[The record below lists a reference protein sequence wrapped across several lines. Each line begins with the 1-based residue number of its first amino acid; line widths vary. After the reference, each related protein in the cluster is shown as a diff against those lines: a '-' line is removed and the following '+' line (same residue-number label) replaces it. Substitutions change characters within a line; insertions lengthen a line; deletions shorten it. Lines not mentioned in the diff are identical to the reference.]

1 MKHLALTTLLL
12 LVCLTACDLA
22 GGLASLSEKEVTL
35 PAFSTEEPTEILAS
49 SAIPP
54 ETIPS
59 ITASSSSSAEP
70 DLPAE
75 TAPVT
80 EDALRLLFLTE
91 TVKRGEMAT
100 VTLRGIPG
108 QTYVITVHYP
118 SSVST
123 ASGLEPKIA
132 DENGEVSWSWRIGS
146 RTSEGSHRIVIEGA
160 GQTLTLTFTVTA

>member
-1 MKHLALTTLLL
+1 MKLLLAIVFL
-12 LVCLTACDLA
+12 LVCLTACDLV

-35 PAFSTEEPTEILAS
+35 PVFSTEEPTES
-49 SAIPP
+49 
-54 ETIPS
+54 
-59 ITASSSSSAEP
+59 TASSEILTEAIPATTAASSSAEP
-70 DLPAE
+70 DVPAD
-75 TAPVT
+75 TDPVT
-80 EDALRLLFLTE
+80 DRALRLLFLTE

-118 SSVST
+118 SSIST

-132 DENGEVSWSWRIGS
+132 DENGEVSWSWRVGS

-160 GQTLTLTFTVTA
+160 DQILTLSFAVTA